1 MKGQFRKSNKLEGV
15 GYDIRGPIMEFASK
29 MEGAGER
36 ILKLNIGN
44 PALFGFKAPE
54 DVIKSVEANLRNA
67 EGYVDSRGI
76 PTARAAVVE
85 YARERGINSFEVG
98 NVYIGNGV
106 SELIGICT
114 QALINDGD
122 ELLIPSP
129 DYPLWTAAVTLAG
142 GRPVYYICDEASQWL
157 PDVSDIERKI
167 SRKTKGIVVINP
179 NNPTGAVYPAEILQK
194 IVDIA
199 AAHNL
204 IIFADEIY
212 DRILYDGSQHI
223 SIASLSDDVLFFTLN
238 GLSKSHLIAG
248 FRVAWLVISGK
259 TDEARD
265 LIEGVNML
273 ASMRLCS
280 NVPAQFAI
288 EPALRSYD
296 MMKHHTGPQGRLT
309 EQRNY
314 SFDRLNSI
322 PGISCVKPDGAFY
335 LFPKIDPK
343 RFSITSDEKFVLDFL
358 LSERVLLVQGTGFNW
373 HKPDHFRIV
382 FLPEM
387 RDLEV
392 AFERLE
398 RFLSGYKQF

>member
-1 MKGQFRKSNKLEGV
+1 MKREFRKSTKLEGV
-15 GYDIRGPIMEFASK
+15 GYDIRGPILEFASK
-29 MEGAGER
+29 MEEAGEK

-44 PALFGFKAPE
+44 PALFGFRAPE
-54 DVIKSVEANLRNA
+54 DVIKSVESNLTNA
-67 EGYVDSRGI
+67 EGYVDSKGI
-76 PTARAAVVE
+76 FSARVAVAD
-85 YARERGINSFEVG
+85 YSRKSGIKSAETG

-106 SELIGICT
+106 SELISICT
-114 QALINDGD
+114 QALLNDGD
-122 ELLIPSP
+122 ELMIPSP

-142 GRPVYYICDEASQWL
+142 GRPVHYICDEASNWL
-157 PDVSDIERKI
+157 PDISDIERKI
-167 SRKTKGIVVINP
+167 SRKTRGIVVINP
-179 NNPTGAVYPAEILQK
+179 NNPTGAVYPKEVLQK

-212 DRILYDGSQHI
+212 DRILYDDLQHI

-238 GLSKSHLIAG
+238 GLSKSHMIAG

-259 TDEARD
+259 REGAGD
-265 LIEGVNML
+265 LLEGVNML

-288 EPALRSYD
+288 EPALKSYD
-296 MMKHHTGPQGRLT
+296 LMREHTGPFGRLT

-314 SFDRLNSI
+314 SFERINSI
-322 PGISCVKPDGAFY
+322 PGISCVKPNGAFY
-335 LFPKIDPK
+335 LFPKIDSK
-343 RFSITSDEKFVLDFL
+343 RFSINSDEKFVLDFL
-358 LSERVLLVQGTGFNW
+358 LKEKVLLVQGTGFNW

-382 FLPEM
+382 FLPEK
-387 RDLEV
+387 RDLEL
-392 AFERLE
+392 AFDRLE